1 MNHELVGRSVIAY
14 AESKG
19 FEFCLAVGNGFTT
32 KAVQIFKRIRF
43 IIVNIDN
50 KRLNMSELQR
60 LVWNDGFDNIYEF
73 VSYFNEDFVG
83 KIIHWTDFRY

>member
-14 AESKG
+14 TESKG

-43 IIVNIDN
+43 IIVNIDKLLCERN
-50 KRLNMSELQR
+50 LLFFCIRILNLRL
-60 LVWNDGFDNIYEF
+60 
-73 VSYFNEDFVG
+73 
-83 KIIHWTDFRY
+83 